1 MLHMML
7 NCVFGGK
14 GVGLMNMVMYVI
26 LAVFICGL
34 MVGRTPEYL
43 NKKIEGKEMKLV
55 AMVLLVHPLLI
66 LGFSALAVSMQAGL
80 DGITNPGF
88 HGLSQVLYEYS
99 SSAANNG
106 SGFEGLADNSLFW
119 NMTTGLAMFFGRY
132 LAIIAQLAIAGS
144 LLGKRRINESAGTLR
159 TDTVTFMA
167 VLIFIVYIFAALT
180 FFPALALGPI
190 AEHLSLW
197 L

>member
-1 MLHMML
+1 MEYGHVCDPGCFHLWP
-7 NCVFGGK
+7 
-14 GVGLMNMVMYVI
+14 Y
-26 LAVFICGL
+26 
-34 MVGRTPEYL
+34 GRTDSGIFKQEDRG
-43 NKKIEGKEMKLV
+43 EGNE
-55 AMVLLVHPLLI
+55 ACGHGASDTSASI

-159 TDTVTFMA
+159 TDTVTFMV

>member
-55 AMVLLVHPLLI
+55 AMVLLIHPLLI

-144 LLGKRRINESAGTLR
+144 LLGKRRINESAAPFARIRSPLWS
-159 TDTVTFMA
+159 F
-167 VLIFIVYIFAALT
+167 LYLSYIYL
-180 FFPALALGPI
+180 PR
-190 AEHLSLW
+190 
-197 L
+197 

>member
-1 MLHMML
+1 
-7 NCVFGGK
+7 
-14 GVGLMNMVMYVI
+14 MNMVMYVI

-55 AMVLLVHPLLI
+55 AMVLLIHPLLI

-159 TDTVTFMA
+159 TDTVTFMV

>member
-1 MLHMML
+1 
-7 NCVFGGK
+7 
-14 GVGLMNMVMYVI
+14 
-26 LAVFICGL
+26 

-55 AMVLLVHPLLI
+55 AMVLLIHPLLI
-66 LGFSALAVSMQAGL
+66 LGFSALAVSMQAGV

-159 TDTVTFMA
+159 TDTVTFMV